1 MSDKC
6 WTLIGSGLGSAGG
19 GDLLLFFLHLTAPHF
34 SPQEA
39 NLQWHFLAPVIP
51 DYSIQAQR
59 ERVCVWK
66 CVWFSRFLFAV
77 FNFKRKERQ
86 REREKTVPPQVIYL
100 DQISLI
106 DPVQSMADKH
116 FVPRLKSLTTVQEIS
131 HVLDLRHD
139 GITRTEEMWWC
150 VCVYVHFSLGH
161 LFWLKRK

>member
-1 MSDKC
+1 MLDINWV
-6 WTLIGSGLGSAGG
+6 WTGERWRWRFVAFLPPFDCTTLFPTRGKSAVTFPGPRYSWLFHTGS
-19 GDLLLFFLHLTAPHF
+19 
-34 SPQEA
+34 E
-39 NLQWHFLAPVIP
+39 
-51 DYSIQAQR
+51 R
-59 ERVCVWK
+59 ESVCVWK

-106 DPVQSMADKH
+106 DPAQSMADKH

-131 HVLDLRHD
+131 HVLDLRQD

-150 VCVYVHFSLGH
+150 VCVCVHFSLGH